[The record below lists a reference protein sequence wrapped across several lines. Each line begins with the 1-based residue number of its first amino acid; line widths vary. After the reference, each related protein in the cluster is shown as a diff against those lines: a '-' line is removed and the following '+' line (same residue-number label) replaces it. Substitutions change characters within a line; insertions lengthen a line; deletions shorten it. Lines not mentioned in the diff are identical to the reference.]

1 MSRGALKNQRMKTQ
15 IDPLI
20 QYPSLRF
27 LRDSLLVR
35 DSEARAAG
43 EGLITRVLLLATM
56 NMRLPPDRLVT
67 TQDAA
72 RLIGVDEDA
81 LHRLCYDAEIKPR
94 YSLSK
99 CTYWR
104 SGDIYALVDAA

>member
-1 MSRGALKNQRMKTQ
+1 
-15 IDPLI
+15 
-20 QYPSLRF
+20 
-27 LRDSLLVR
+27 
-35 DSEARAAG
+35 
-43 EGLITRVLLLATM
+43 M

>member
-1 MSRGALKNQRMKTQ
+1 MKIQT
-15 IDPLI
+15 DPLV

-43 EGLITRVLLLATM
+43 EGLITRVMLLATM

-67 TQDAA
+67 TEDAA
-72 RLIGVDEDA
+72 RLIGVDEDS
-81 LHRLCYDAEIKPR
+81 LQRLCYDAEIKPH
-94 YSLSK
+94 YTLSK
-99 CTYWR
+99 CSYWR
-104 SGDIYALVDAA
+104 SADIYSLVDAK